1 MDAARWER
9 IQGLFNDAL
18 ALPESD
24 RLAFLEE
31 ACAADSLLLE
41 ETLGL
46 LAADA
51 GGVPLLDGGLEDAA
65 RAVLEVA
72 EPAERSIGPYRLLRL
87 LGEGGM
93 GVVFLARREDLG
105 NQVAIK
111 ILRDASL
118 SPARRGRFAV
128 EQRTLARLVHPAIAQ
143 LYDAAVLPDG
153 TPYFV
158 MEYVEGLPLT
168 TYCERHECSIEERL
182 RLFRALCEAV
192 RFAHGHAIVHRDL
205 KPSNVLVTEAGAVK
219 LLDFGI
225 SKHLEVVDAP
235 VDQTRTALRLMTPAY
250 AAPEQLRGEPV
261 GTYTDVYALGVILYE
276 LVTGRLPYL
285 STGRA
290 PGIPDGSLPERAP
303 ERPSLVL
310 KRAGAGPRG
319 MAHSPLRGVAR
330 ADLDVLCLTAMRQDP
345 ARRYGSVE
353 GLIRDLDHLR
363 SGEPLEARPDTAGY
377 RLRKFLRRRW
387 RPVAAAA
394 LVTATFAAVM
404 AFYTTRLATARDAA
418 LTEASRAQRIQAFTV
433 SLFEG
438 GDEAVGP
445 ADTLRVISLVERG
458 VREAR
463 ALDSEPAVQADFY
476 ETLGGIYRKLG
487 RLRQADS
494 LLQISLRQRQ
504 SLFGRDDPEVTRSL
518 VALGLLRVDQAKLD
532 EAERFVRQA
541 TLISR
546 RHLAPDDPRSLQATS
561 ALGLV
566 LQGRGEYA
574 AAIAVLDTAVAR
586 AGGRAATSAEY
597 AGSLR
602 NLADTHF
609 YAGHYD
615 RADSLYRVLLAIER
629 RQFGDH
635 HPRVANELIN
645 LGAIQFQQGRY
656 AAAER
661 LYRQALEITRA
672 YYGPEHHEYASNLT
686 MIGRSLLYQ
695 NRYDEARELL
705 SPALRIQTRVYGP
718 VSPQV
723 ASILNELGN
732 LAVRVGDRRSA
743 EAYFTRTAAIYRS
756 VYGEHHYLVG
766 ISLSN
771 LAGVYLEAGENARA
785 EVLYRRAVDLFST
798 ALAPNDL
805 NTGIARIK
813 LGRALLRQR
822 RYPDAER
829 ELLAGYG
836 IVAQRSEPTVS
847 WLQAARADLASLY
860 DELGRTEEAERFRRE
875 RVRYAQAGE

>member
-9 IQGLFNDAL
+9 MHGLFNDAL
-18 ALPESD
+18 ALPETD
-24 RLAFLEE
+24 RPAFLRE
-31 ACAADSLLLE
+31 ACAGDPLLLE
-41 ETLGL
+41 ETLAL

-51 GGVPLLDGGLEDAA
+51 SAMPLLDAGLEGAA
-65 RAVLEVA
+65 RSVLEVA
-72 EPAERSIGPYRLLRL
+72 EPTEKSIGPYRLLRL

-93 GVVFLARREDLG
+93 GVVFLAQREDLG

-118 SPARRGRFAV
+118 SPARRGRFAI

-143 LYDAAVLPDG
+143 LHDAAVLPDG

-168 TYCERHECSIEERL
+168 TYCERHECSLVERL

-276 LVTGRLPYL
+276 LITGRLPYL
-285 STGRA
+285 SSGRA
-290 PGIPDGSLPERAP
+290 PGIPDGSLPERTP
-303 ERPSLVL
+303 VRPSLVL
-310 KRAGAGPRG
+310 KRAGASPRG
-319 MAHSPLRGVAR
+319 LAHSPLRGVAR
-330 ADLDVLCLTAMRQDP
+330 ADLDVLCLTALQQD
-345 ARRYGSVE
+345 ARRRYGSVE

-377 RLRKFLRRRW
+377 RVRKFLRRRW
-387 RPVAAAA
+387 RPVAAAT
-394 LVTATFAAVM
+394 LVAATFAAVM

-438 GDEAVGP
+438 GDETVGP
-445 ADTLRVISLVERG
+445 ADTLRVVSLLDRG

-463 ALDSEPAVQADFY
+463 ALDTEPAVQADFY

-494 LLQISLRQRQ
+494 LLQISLRQRR
-504 SLFGRDDPEVTRSL
+504 SIFGRDDPEVSSSL
-518 VALGLLRVDQAKLD
+518 VALGLLRVDQARLD
-532 EAERFVRQA
+532 EAERLVREA

-566 LQGRGEYA
+566 LQERGEYA
-574 AAIAVLDTAVAR
+574 AAIAVLDTVVAR
-586 AGGRAATSAEY
+586 AGARDATSAEFE
-597 AGSLR
+597 GSLR

-615 RADSLYRVLLAIER
+615 RAASLYGVLLAMER
-629 RQFGDH
+629 KHFGDR
-635 HPRVANELIN
+635 HPRVAGELVN

-672 YYGPEHHEYASNLT
+672 YYGPDHHEYASNLT

-695 NRYDEARELL
+695 DRYDEARELL
-705 SPALRIQTRVYGP
+705 SPALQIQTRVYGP

-732 LAVRVGDRRSA
+732 LAVKVGDRESA

-771 LAGVYLEAGENARA
+771 LGSVYLEAGENARA
-785 EVLYRRAVDLFST
+785 EVLYRRAVELFSA
-798 ALAPNDL
+798 ALAPDDL

-822 RYPDAER
+822 RYRDAER
-829 ELLAGYG
+829 EILAGYR
-836 IVAQRSEPTVS
+836 IVGQRSEPTVS
-847 WLQAARADLASLY
+847 WLQAARSDLASLY
-860 DELGRTEEAERFRRE
+860 AELGRREEAERFRRE
-875 RVRYAQAGE
+875 RARYAKAGE

>member
-1 MDAARWER
+1 MDPARWDR
-9 IQGLFNDAL
+9 ILGLFNDAL
-18 ALPESD
+18 EVPEPD
-24 RLAFLEE
+24 RAAFLRE
-31 ACAADSLLLE
+31 ACTDDPLLLE
-41 ETLGL
+41 ETLAL

-51 GGVPLLDGGLEDAA
+51 SGMPLLDAGLEGAA
-65 RAVLEVA
+65 RAVLEAA
-72 EPAERSIGPYRLLRL
+72 EPTEKSIGPYRLLRL

-93 GVVFLARREDLG
+93 GVVFLAQREDLG

-118 SPARRGRFAV
+118 SPARRGRFAI
-128 EQRTLARLVHPAIAQ
+128 EQRTLARLVHPSIAQ
-143 LYDAAVLPDG
+143 LHDAAVLPDG

-168 TYCERHECSIEERL
+168 TYCERRECPVAERL
-182 RLFRALCEAV
+182 HFFRALCEAV

-225 SKHLEVVDAP
+225 SKHLEVVDVPA
-235 VDQTRTALRLMTPAY
+235 DQTRTALRLMTPAY

-285 STGRA
+285 SSGRA
-290 PGIPDGSLPERAP
+290 PGIPGGSLPERAP
-303 ERPSLVL
+303 VRPSLVL
-310 KRAGAGPRG
+310 KRAGETPRG
-319 MAHSPLRGVAR
+319 LGHSPLRGVSR
-330 ADLDVLCLTAMRQDP
+330 ADLDVLCLTALQQDP
-345 ARRYGSVE
+345 RRRYGSVE
-353 GLIRDLDHLR
+353 ALLRDLDHLR
-363 SGEPLEARPDTAGY
+363 NGEPLEARPDTAGY

-387 RPVAAAA
+387 RPVAATA
-394 LVTATFAAVM
+394 LVAAGFAAVM
-404 AFYTTRLATARDAA
+404 AFYTTRLASARDAA

-438 GDEAVGP
+438 GDEAAGP
-445 ADTLRVISLVERG
+445 SDTLRVVSLLDRG

-463 ALDSEPAVQADFY
+463 ALDAEPVVQADFY

-494 LLQISLRQRQ
+494 LLQISLRQRE
-504 SLFGRDDPEVTRSL
+504 SIFGRDHPEVTGSL
-518 VALGLLRVDQAKLD
+518 VALGLLRVDQARLD
-532 EAERFVRQA
+532 EAERLARRA
-541 TLISR
+541 NLISR
-546 RHLAPDDPRSLQATS
+546 HHLTPDDPRALRAAST
-561 ALGLV
+561 LGLV
-566 LQGRGEYA
+566 LQERGAYGA
-574 AAIAVLDTAVAR
+574 AVAVLDRVVAR
-586 AGGRAATSAEY
+586 ARARDSTSAELSG
-597 AGSLR
+597 ALR
-602 NLADTHF
+602 YLADTHF

-615 RADSLYRVLLAIER
+615 RADSLYGVLLAMER
-629 RQFGDH
+629 RQFGDR
-635 HPRVANELIN
+635 HPRVAGELVN

-695 NRYDEARELL
+695 DRYDEAREIL
-705 SPALRIQTRVYGP
+705 SPALQIQTRVYGP

-732 LAVRVGDRRSA
+732 VAVRMGDREAA
-743 EAYFTRTAAIYRS
+743 EAYFTRTTSIYRS
-756 VYGEHHYLVG
+756 VYGEKHYLVG

-771 LAGVYLEAGENARA
+771 LGSAYLEAGENARA
-785 EVLYRRAVDLFST
+785 ETLYRRAVEIFST
-798 ALAPNDL
+798 ALAPDDL

-822 RYPDAER
+822 RYRDAEH
-829 ELLAGYG
+829 ELLAGYR
-836 IVAQRSEPTVS
+836 IVSRRSEPTVS
-847 WLQAARADLASLY
+847 WLQAARSDLASLY
-860 DELGRTEEAERFRRE
+860 AALGRTDDADRFRRE
-875 RVRYAQAGE
+875 HARFARS